1 MKPDNFLVE
10 FLTETIPH
18 YASDPTWRNTFH
30 ELANLSEEE
39 RTGMLQQLNT
49 VPVSLLGLED
59 EDQFPTIKAFLRL
72 NLEDPAM
79 PKMMIKLIDH
89 ENIRVQ
95 KISEQEGIA

>member
-10 FLTETIPH
+10 FLTETIPY
-18 YASDPTWRNTFH
+18 YASDPAWRSAFH

-39 RTGMLQQLNT
+39 RVGMLQKLNT
-49 VPVSLLGLED
+49 VTASLLGLVD
-59 EDQFPTIKAFLRL
+59 EDQFPIATAFLRL

-95 KISEQEGIA
+95 KIREQEGIA